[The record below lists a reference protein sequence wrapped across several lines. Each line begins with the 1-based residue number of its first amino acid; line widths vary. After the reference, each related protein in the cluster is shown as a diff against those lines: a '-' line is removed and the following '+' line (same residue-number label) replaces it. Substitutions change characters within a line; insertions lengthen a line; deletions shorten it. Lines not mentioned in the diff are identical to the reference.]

1 MSSFLIF
8 VKWSGLFVPALFT
21 NISKEEILLN
31 TSEVTEELFT
41 SGKFY
46 QMKNSKVFS
55 TYSEKRNYFF
65 DNQEEL
71 LMTSYHWGYDLSS
84 IENAEIYS
92 SSEGIVSYVN
102 NDGLG
107 IYGKTI
113 IINHG
118 LGFYTLYSHLSDIS
132 VNVGDKV
139 DNKTVIGRTGETGFA
154 FGDHLHFGTYIQ
166 GVPFDSSEVWDK
178 KYFNLKVISI
188 YKQFIE
194 NKSNNKKPGI

>member
-1 MSSFLIF
+1 MR
-8 VKWSGLFVPALFT
+8 KK
-21 NISKEEILLN
+21 NNEEILLN
-31 TSEVTEELFT
+31 TSEVVEELFT

-118 LGFYTLYSHLSDIS
+118 LGFYTLYSHLSDPR
-132 VNVGDKV
+132 K
-139 DNKTVIGRTGETGFA
+139 
-154 FGDHLHFGTYIQ
+154 
-166 GVPFDSSEVWDK
+166 
-178 KYFNLKVISI
+178 
-188 YKQFIE
+188 
-194 NKSNNKKPGI
+194 

>member
-1 MSSFLIF
+1 
-8 VKWSGLFVPALFT
+8 
-21 NISKEEILLN
+21 
-31 TSEVTEELFT
+31 
-41 SGKFY
+41 
-46 QMKNSKVFS
+46 
-55 TYSEKRNYFF
+55 
-65 DNQEEL
+65 
-71 LMTSYHWGYDLSS
+71 MTSYHWGYDLSS